1 MSGSEAASGD
11 PGDASPEPSDPD
23 VSEPP
28 VLALVVGGLEPAI
41 VEMSAAGS
49 FGPATAMML
58 PADDQHPACDPAH
71 PKMTLGVRW
80 IAPLILD
87 PPVGFRGA
95 CGFGGVG

>member
-11 PGDASPEPSDPD
+11 PGDASPEPPDPD
-23 VSEPP
+23 VSEPA

-58 PADDQHPACDPAH
+58 PADDQHPACVLDASQGDP
-71 PKMTLGVRW
+71 
-80 IAPLILD
+80 
-87 PPVGFRGA
+87 RGA
-95 CGFGGVG
+95 LDRPTNGGVGLVQIA